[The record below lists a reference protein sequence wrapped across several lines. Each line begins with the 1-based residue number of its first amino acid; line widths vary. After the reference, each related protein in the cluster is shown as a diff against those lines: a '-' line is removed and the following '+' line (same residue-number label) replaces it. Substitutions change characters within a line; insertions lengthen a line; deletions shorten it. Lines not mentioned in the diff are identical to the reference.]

1 MNSMTYDDLYMWLND
16 DDRAFHVSE
25 LDKGDITS
33 RILYLDMLE
42 KFIKDGVIEKY
53 GDKRGWY
60 QTRKTDLQEM
70 DFINADEKPIKLWMP
85 FDIDLKV
92 NFYPGN
98 IIIIAGTWNAGKTAV
113 VLNMIVNNRY
123 QHNIHYFNSEM
134 SASELRIRLKKFEPE
149 GVSIEDWNF
158 KAYHRAERFADV
170 IFPGP
175 GNLNII
181 DFLEIH
187 DEFYVMGR
195 RIKEIHDRLQ
205 GALCVI
211 CIQKNR
217 GTERDMGLGGDR
229 SMEVARLVVT
239 LDPGRVKLTK
249 AKNFKNPK
257 ENPNGKMR
265 DFTLYDGYKLQC
277 KDGWYREKG
286 GAREN
291 DKSL

>member
-1 MNSMTYDDLYMWLND
+1 MKSMTYDDLYMWLMD

-33 RILYLDMLE
+33 RIVYLDMLE
-42 KFIKDGVIEKY
+42 KFIRDGIIEKY

-60 QTRKTDLQEM
+60 QTRKTDLKKM
-70 DFINADEKPIKLWMP
+70 DYVNADEKPIDLWMP

-92 NFYPGN
+92 NFFPGN
-98 IIIIAGTWNAGKTAV
+98 IIVIAGTWNAGKTAV
-113 VLNMIVNNRY
+113 VLNIIVNNRFK
-123 QHNIHYFNSEM
+123 HKTHYFNSEM
-134 SASELRIRLKKFEPE
+134 SASELRIRLGKFQPE
-149 GVSIEDWNF
+149 GINIEDWNF
-158 KAYHRAERFADV
+158 DAYHRAERFADV

-195 RIKEIHDRLQ
+195 RIKEIHDRLD
-205 GALCVI
+205 GALAII

-217 GTERDMGLGGDR
+217 GNERDMGLGGDR

-249 AKNFKNPK
+249 AKNFKDPK

-277 KDGWYREKG
+277 KQGWYEKKRG
-286 GAREN
+286 
-291 DKSL
+291 